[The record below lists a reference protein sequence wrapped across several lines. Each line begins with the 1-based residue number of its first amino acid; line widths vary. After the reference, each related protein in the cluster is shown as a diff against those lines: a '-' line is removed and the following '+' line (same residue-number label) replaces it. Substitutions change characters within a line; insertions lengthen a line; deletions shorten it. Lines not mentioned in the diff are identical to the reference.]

1 MDMNLI
7 IGSFFGIPLFVL
19 GLFLCA
25 GKFVS
30 LIAGFHTSDQHQGY
44 NSKKA
49 DRFVGFFLL
58 LISVLVVF
66 VKFKDMSISIA
77 SKLLIVVLCVILIIL
92 VLLSTCSNNSSGG
105 SGGGGSYRSSGGSF
119 GGFSTGGG
127 HK

>member
-92 VLLSTCSNNSSGG
+92 VNTLK
-105 SGGGGSYRSSGGSF
+105 YF
-119 GGFSTGGG
+119 
-127 HK
+127 KK